1 MGAHFAKSKTVH
13 SFSELSQDSA
23 KALIDDIVAVFHY
36 YCTGRIVLNS
46 GETDEIQAVDVVGT
60 EKYQLP
66 TIPKSTLKNVDKC
79 KDYFL
84 KFVLDI
90 LETGTWVKMKKQVN
104 LMIGPFSSFQ
114 YYLKVDLLN
123 TSMLQCIRIH

>member
-23 KALIDDIVAVFHY
+23 KALIDDIVAVYHY

-46 GETDEIQAVDVVGT
+46 GEIDEIQAVDVVGS
-60 EKYQLP
+60 EKYQFP

-84 KFVLDI
+84 KFVLGADPPA
-90 LETGTWVKMKKQVN
+90 V
-104 LMIGPFSSFQ
+104 
-114 YYLKVDLLN
+114 
-123 TSMLQCIRIH
+123 C

>member
-23 KALIDDIVAVFHY
+23 KALIDDIVAVYHY

-46 GETDEIQAVDVVGT
+46 GEIDEIQAVDVVGS
-60 EKYQLP
+60 EKYQFP
-66 TIPKSTLKNVDKC
+66 TIPKSSLKNVDKC

-84 KFVLDI
+84 KFVL
-90 LETGTWVKMKKQVN
+90 
-104 LMIGPFSSFQ
+104 
-114 YYLKVDLLN
+114 
-123 TSMLQCIRIH
+123 